1 MGVLLRV
8 TKPGERCDKT
18 SLQERHSHISEPAN
32 PALPDESEILIKLR
46 LDYDYGGL
54 RSPFQP
60 TAEKKKQAVPFRGP
74 IPALPRRL
82 EIELANTR
90 ALPCR
95 TPHTSAHAKSR

>member
-8 TKPGERCDKT
+8 TKPVERCSET
-18 SLQERHSHISEPAN
+18 SLQTSHSESAHPT
-32 PALPDESEILIKLR
+32 LPDENEILIKLR

-60 TAEKKKQAVPFRGP
+60 AAEKKKQAVPFRGP

-82 EIELANTR
+82 ELELAHPR
-90 ALPCR
+90 AHRCR
-95 TPHTSAHAKSR
+95 TPRTSAHGKTR